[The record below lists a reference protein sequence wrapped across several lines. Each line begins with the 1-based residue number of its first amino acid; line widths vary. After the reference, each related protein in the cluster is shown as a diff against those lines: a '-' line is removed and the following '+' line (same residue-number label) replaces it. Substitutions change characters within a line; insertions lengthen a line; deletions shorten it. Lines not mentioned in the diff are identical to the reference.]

1 MTNKT
6 MYLDIGNHNSSN
18 CTKLEV
24 AQIDGKELSA
34 QSSDLKTI
42 VAPTR
47 EERRKRMRT
56 RMALAAR
63 LRSTDP
69 REGSLKQVVRT
80 LNSSR
85 DGIYFSVPRLDFS
98 EQMRLRI
105 VFPFNSE
112 HDSMSSLEEF
122 GQIVR
127 VDQLPNGDLGIA
139 IALLGTEAKHFSGSR
154 QKTGQRL
161 DESKER
167 RATIR
172 QSFSATATVSDVESG
187 TRMTAR
193 CSDLSLSGCYVDTI
207 NPFTEEST
215 VQLRLTVGNSS
226 FESQARVAF
235 RQLNFG
241 MGLVFCDL
249 TPDQELL
256 LMQWL
261 ASNEEEGDPDLIQ
274 SVQRPKLSDAPGLSD
289 RALALRLIHLLR
301 SKGNLRESE
310 VSILLSR
317 HLASD
322 EEVGNRPCSD
332 RL

>member
-1 MTNKT
+1 MTNKM
-6 MYLDIGNHNSSN
+6 MYLDIGNQNSS
-18 CTKLEV
+18 TGRKLEV
-24 AQIDGKELSA
+24 ATINEKELSA
-34 QSSDLKTI
+34 QSSNLKTI

-112 HDSMSSLEEF
+112 HDSMSTLEEF

-127 VDQLPNGDLGIA
+127 VDQLPNGDLGVA
-139 IALLGTEAKHFSGSR
+139 IALLGTQAKEFSSAKSKSGR
-154 QKTGQRL
+154 RL

-172 QSFSATATVSDVESG
+172 QSFSATATLSEAESG
-187 TRMTAR
+187 ARMTAR
-193 CSDLSLSGCYVDTI
+193 CSDLSLAGCYVDTI
-207 NPFTEEST
+207 NPFTEKST
-215 VQLRLTVGNSS
+215 VQLRLTVGKNS
-226 FESQARVAF
+226 FESQARVVF
-235 RQLNFG
+235 RQVNFG

-261 ASNEEEGDPDLIQ
+261 ASNEEDADPDLVQ
-274 SVQRPKLSDAPGLSD
+274 SVQRPSLSEAPGLTD